1 MANPFLLT
9 TSDIYLSNL
18 NFKLINLNKKDS
30 ISLHIK
36 NAGGSLSDFKIL
48 GPEVS
53 AKIRGLYFNENSG
66 VEVTNLTT
74 DFTYSKTAMLLKETT
89 IETTNMKQG
98 LGTGKL
104 FSNNISSPY
113 VIKEGQLKY
122 STENNWDLSLFDH
135 QKKLLL

>member
-1 MANPFLLT
+1 MSKCVAVWLCPSACERWPRLRNDRHHRQPSLLGGLKKCEDWIT
-9 TSDIYLSNL
+9 IAKNSNVKWWATSALESNIGL
-18 NFKLINLNKKDS
+18 NAIAQWVYKK
-30 ISLHIK
+30 
-36 NAGGSLSDFKIL
+36 
-48 GPEVS
+48 
-53 AKIRGLYFNENSG
+53 
-66 VEVTNLTT
+66 
-74 DFTYSKTAMLLKETT
+74 
-89 IETTNMKQG
+89 TTNMKQG